1 MESMLFEAF
10 VWGVTG
16 VTVVRLAD
24 TSDSYTRLFLG
35 MCVISQA
42 VAIVGMRTQ
51 NAEYIAFG
59 HVIVHTLYVDRI
71 DPHYHGTGP
80 DLALVAFLSAFT
92 LVTRHVLGHC
102 MFAKARGSTSTID
115 VEYDVLYAG
124 PLLLSLYRLLV

>member
-59 HVIVHTLYVDRI
+59 HVMFTLSMWI
-71 DPHYHGTGP
+71 GSILTTGP